1 MKKFKM
7 LAVLAT
13 LAFTTGLAGCNKGN
27 SNSAASNES
36 AAPSSFVSDS
46 VGNSSSNEDE
56 GVVTRLVVKA
66 PDTVI
71 EEQKYNLEDYVTVY
85 VDGEIKAGYPFKVEI
100 KTEETAFVKNHELR
114 VIGVGEIQLN
124 ITAGTKSAKF
134 NTVAVSALAYK
145 YEQKVKNVTNTYKLL
160 EVEVTD
166 KGKTVTYSDFIT
178 HNPRYVAIEGMWG
191 KKVDGKQIARGG
203 LIELR
208 NGNVYLFNQYK
219 DNTID
224 ILDKLGPKLSNYIIG
239 LDFNLPASAFETDY
253 AYKNDLGEEIT
264 ALVASRT
271 DGKYDFDAQDGI
283 FSTNLIDTL
292 GQNDAYV
299 PHSIAVYPAVDAAS
313 GNEYWRMDVTVARKS
328 TPNVKTSNVATFAFD
343 FNEDN
348 AANEALDNHI
358 DNAPL
363 PGVIAFDEIPSA
375 FDRLNTAKN
384 YTLTSQVYICKEG
397 DFQNETT
404 QFDGGNTFLK
414 SDDIAVTKVT
424 ENGYYSTYKG
434 DLFMGAF
441 VKNGAVTQIG
451 SDGTTSPIAGI
462 TDLWGGQTDVVPGN
476 LGTNAAVYA
485 EGKFEITSKN
495 AADGVTTIGAIGLDI
510 KTWIQ
515 TFGLQDYL
523 GRRLVGQFDA
533 LNENQAE
540 EGFDYYQLLDLE
552 FTISATDFKVMFQMS
567 WDKDSEGNRYYAYIE
582 FVYSN
587 VGTTTIPELDSY
599 LA

>member
-1 MKKFKM
+1 M

-13 LAFTTGLAGCNKGN
+13 LALTTGLAGCGEAK
-27 SNSAASNES
+27 SAAPANPSNETS
-36 AAPSSFVSDS
+36 AEPSSFVPDPSN
-46 VGNSSSNEDE
+46 NSSSSAGQEE
-56 GVVTRLVVKA
+56 GVVTRLTVKA
-66 PDTVI
+66 PTTVI

-85 VDGEIKAGYPFKVEI
+85 VDGEVAPAYPFKVEV
-100 KTEETAFVKNHELR
+100 KTEDTAFVKNHELR
-114 VIGVGEIQLN
+114 VIGVGEIQLT

-134 NTVAVSALAYK
+134 NSTAVSALAYK
-145 YEQKVKNVTNTYKLL
+145 YEQATKNVTNAYKLL
-160 EVEVTD
+160 EVEVD
-166 KGKTVTYSDFIT
+166 KSNNVTYADFIT
-178 HNPRYVAIEGMWG
+178 KNPRYVAIEGMWG
-191 KKVDGKQIARGG
+191 KKVAGKEIARGG

-219 DNTID
+219 DNEIE

-253 AYKNDLGEEIT
+253 AYPTEDGDEIT
-264 ALVASRT
+264 ALVVSRL
-271 DGKYDFDAQDGI
+271 DGRYDFDAQDGI
-283 FSTNLIDTL
+283 FSTNMIDTF
-292 GQNDAYV
+292 GSNDEYV
-299 PHSIAVYPAVDAAS
+299 PFSIAVYPAVVAET
-313 GNEYWRMDVTVARKS
+313 GKEYWRMDVTLARAK
-328 TPNVKTSNVATFAFD
+328 TPNVKTNNVVPLAFD
-343 FNEDN
+343 FDED
-348 AANEALDNHI
+348 AAAFDTLDNHI

-375 FDRLNTAKN
+375 FDRLIAAKN

-404 QFDGGNTFLK
+404 QFDTGKNFLE
-414 SDDIAVTKVT
+414 SDYEGVTRVT
-424 ENGYYSTYKG
+424 SNGYYCTFKNE
-434 DLFMGAF
+434 LFMGAF

-451 SDGTTSPIAGI
+451 SDGTTSAVAGI
-462 TDLWGGQTDVVPGN
+462 TDIWGGQTDIVPGN
-476 LGTNAAVYA
+476 LGTNAECYA
-485 EGKFEITSKN
+485 EGKFEITGKN
-495 AADGVTTIGAIGLDI
+495 TADGVTTATAIGLDV

-523 GRRLVGQFDA
+523 GKRLVGQFDA
-533 LNENQAE
+533 LNENNAE

-552 FTISATDFKVMFQMS
+552 FTISADSLKVMFQMS

-587 VGTTTIPELDSY
+587 IGTTTIPELDQY